1 LYLLGRAYHQIYHR
15 MKPEIERRTLEDAEY
30 LALTLLGVRDS
41 RSIDELDALVAYTGT
56 RITQR
61 VAERLTELGYV
72 ECKAS
77 SETGAQRLLLTAAGR
92 RTVVELL
99 AVAEAASTDAEQ
111 KLDPSESLV
120 LRQLLAKIVE
130 ASNPGIPHPW
140 QS

>member
-1 LYLLGRAYHQIYHR
+1 
-15 MKPEIERRTLEDAEY
+15 MKPEIERRTLGDAEY
-30 LALTLLGVRDS
+30 LALTLLGVRDG
-41 RSIDELDALVAYTGT
+41 RSIDELDALLAYTGT
-56 RITQR
+56 RITHR
-61 VAERLTELGYV
+61 VAERLIELGYV
-72 ECKAS
+72 GCEGSGTSAPL
-77 SETGAQRLLLTAAGR
+77 QLTSAGR

-140 QS
+140 QT

>member
-1 LYLLGRAYHQIYHR
+1 MSSAKRL
-15 MKPEIERRTLEDAEY
+15 
-30 LALTLLGVRDS
+30 
-41 RSIDELDALVAYTGT
+41 
-56 RITQR
+56 R
-61 VAERLTELGYV
+61 V
-72 ECKAS
+72 
-77 SETGAQRLLLTAAGR
+77 GAQRLLLTAAGR